1 MENTTKNSKRALKRR
16 CGSVMVYY
24 ASPTLIA
31 SVLLK
36 LIEFV
41 LASNN
46 DTQGTSIVF
55 SDTSI
60 YNLTHNTKP
69 GIEGEYLIQ
78 TTSLLYSRISNF
90 IEESKYASMSRLI
103 IDSLKNLLRIDIIV
117 EGCGKFMQK
126 YSEQTLSNLSMKLI

>member
-69 GIEGEYLIQ
+69 GIEGECLIQ

>member
-55 SDTSI
+55 SDTST
-60 YNLTHNTKP
+60 YNLTHNAKAD
-69 GIEGEYLIQ
+69 IEGEYLIQ
-78 TTSLLYSRISNF
+78 TTLVIV
-90 IEESKYASMSRLI
+90 
-103 IDSLKNLLRIDIIV
+103 LKNI
-117 EGCGKFMQK
+117 KFYRRKQICVNVTSH
-126 YSEQTLSNLSMKLI
+126 YRFFEKLVKN

>member
-60 YNLTHNTKP
+60 FNLTHNTKA

-78 TTSLLYSRISNF
+78 TTSLLYTRISNF

-103 IDSLKNLLRIDIIV
+103 IDSLRKLLRNDIIF

>member
-1 MENTTKNSKRALKRR
+1 MNKEEMEGTKYSSKRALKGR
-16 CGSVMVYY
+16 CNSAMVYY

-31 SVLLK
+31 SVFFK

-46 DTQGTSIVF
+46 ATQGTTTIVL

-69 GIEGEYLIQ
+69 AIEGE
-78 TTSLLYSRISNF
+78 
-90 IEESKYASMSRLI
+90 
-103 IDSLKNLLRIDIIV
+103 
-117 EGCGKFMQK
+117 CH
-126 YSEQTLSNLSMKLI
+126 